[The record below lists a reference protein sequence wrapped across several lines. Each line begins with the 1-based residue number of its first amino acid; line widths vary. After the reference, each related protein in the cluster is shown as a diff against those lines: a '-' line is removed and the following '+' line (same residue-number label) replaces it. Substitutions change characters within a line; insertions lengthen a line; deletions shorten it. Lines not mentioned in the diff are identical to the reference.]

1 MLYVYFYMINIRKFI
16 INRIFAL
23 YITHRAVIQAGVCGF
38 ILHTP
43 AYFFFME
50 HDKIVYTKKGEG
62 VFSYEYIDRL
72 RNLKNDFN
80 VIAQSGGQENSLASD
95 ADIVIMGGNRG
106 GSKTFTLLMESLP
119 DIKNPRFNAVLLR
132 NEKDDLRDMINTSYL
147 IYSQFG
153 NYNRSISDMTWNFGE
168 NAGKL
173 WFSYFADNFED
184 FKKRFQGKQ
193 FCYIGI
199 DEITHCSY
207 DKFKYLITCNRNAYG
222 IKNRFWGTCNPDPD
236 SWVRVFIDWW
246 IGEDGNP
253 IPERD
258 GKKRYCFMDGDSPNN
273 IFWGDTPEEVYEQCK
288 SIIDPLWNDA
298 YKKLGFNKKT
308 MFVKSVVFIRARLE
322 DNIKLIEADSN
333 YAANLAQ
340 QDEES
345 RARDLEG
352 NWNFKAAGDDIL
364 KIEHMERF
372 FNNSAQYGDNK
383 RRVSCDIAYEGG
395 DNLVL
400 WFWIGNHIEDVYV
413 SRDNSKRT
421 EECVAYKL
429 REWGVLEK
437 DFVFDLNGPGQD
449 FKGKFPDAV
458 KFNNMAAPIPMA
470 KADEKSIKYIYS
482 SLKSQCADI
491 LVKKIKNDEI
501 SINPDLL
508 SRKFSGNGYSD
519 MTLYNILMKE
529 RKAIRDADT
538 DKGFSLIKKEVMKK
552 YVGHSPDFIEA
563 MIYRQIFDIRKQHT
577 KPKGLWRI

>member
-43 AYFFFME
+43 AYFFME

>member
-43 AYFFFME
+43 AYFFME

-153 NYNRSISDMTWNFGE
+153 TYNRSISDMTWNFGE

-482 SLKSQCADI
+482 SLKSQCADM

>member
-1 MLYVYFYMINIRKFI
+1 MLYVYFYMRNIRKFI

-43 AYFFFME
+43 AYFFME
-50 HDKIVYTKKGEG
+50 HDKIVYTKGGNSVLTYAQVEK
-62 VFSYEYIDRL
+62 L
-72 RNLKNDFN
+72 REQETSLNI
-80 VIAQSGGQENSLASD
+80 IAQRGCQEKFLATN
-95 ADIVIMGGNRG
+95 ADITIFGGNRG
-106 GSKTFTLLMESLP
+106 GGKSWALLMEVLK
-119 DIKNPRFNAVLLR
+119 DIQNKNNNSIILR
-132 NEKDDLRDMINTSYL
+132 NEKEDLSGVIEKSYKL
-147 IYSQFG
+147 FSQFG
-153 NYNRSISDMTWNFGE
+153 KYNKSQNDMTWNFDCG
-168 NAGKL
+168 GKL
-173 WFSYFADNFED
+173 KFSYFADSFKD
-184 FKKRFQGKQ
+184 FQIRFQGKEYN
-193 FCYIGI
+193 YIGI
-199 DEITHCSY
+199 DEITHISY
-207 DKFKYLITCNRNAYG
+207 EKFKYLITDNRNAYG
-222 IKNRFWGTCNPDPD
+222 IRNRFYGTCNPDPD
-236 SWVRVFIDWW
+236 SWVRKYIDWW
-246 IGEDGNP
+246 IGENGLP
-253 IPERD
+253 IEERD
-258 GKKRYCFMDGDSPNN
+258 GIIRYCFMDGDEINN
-273 IFWGDTPEEVYEQCK
+273 VYWGDTPEEVYRQCK
-288 SIIDPLWNDA
+288 SLIDSLWKDE
-298 YKKLGFNKKT
+298 YEKYGFNKLT
-308 MFVKSVVFIRARLE
+308 MFVKSATFIKGKLE
-322 DNIKLIEADSN
+322 ENVALITSDPN
-333 YAANLAQ
+333 YVANLAQ
-340 QDEES
+340 QGEEQ

-352 NWNFKAAGDDIL
+352 NWNFKASGDDIL

-372 FNNSAQYGDNK
+372 FKNPSQYGDGK

-458 KFNNMAAPIPMA
+458 KFNNMAAPIPTT
-470 KADEKSIKYIYS
+470 KADEQSIKYIYS

>member
-1 MLYVYFYMINIRKFI
+1 
-16 INRIFAL
+16 
-23 YITHRAVIQAGVCGF
+23 
-38 ILHTP
+38 
-43 AYFFFME
+43 ME
-50 HDKIVYTKKGEG
+50 HDKIVYTKKEEG

-153 NYNRSISDMTWNFGE
+153 TYNRSISDMTWNFGE

-364 KIEHMERF
+364 KIEHMERL

-400 WFWIGNHIEDVYV
+400 WLWIGNHIEDVYV

-458 KFNNMAAPIPMA
+458 KFNNMAAPIPTT
-470 KADEKSIKYIYS
+470 KADEQSIKYIYS

-501 SINPDLL
+501 SINPDLS

-577 KPKGLWRI
+577 KPKGIWRI

>member
-1 MLYVYFYMINIRKFI
+1 
-16 INRIFAL
+16 
-23 YITHRAVIQAGVCGF
+23 
-38 ILHTP
+38 
-43 AYFFFME
+43 ME

-119 DIKNPRFNAVLLR
+119 DIKKPRFNAVLLR

-153 NYNRSISDMTWNFGE
+153 TYNRSISDMTWNFGE

-173 WFSYFADNFED
+173 WFSYFADNFGD

-273 IFWGDTPEEVYEQCK
+273 IFWETRQKRY
-288 SIIDPLWNDA
+288 
-298 YKKLGFNKKT
+298 
-308 MFVKSVVFIRARLE
+308 M
-322 DNIKLIEADSN
+322 
-333 YAANLAQ
+333 
-340 QDEES
+340 
-345 RARDLEG
+345 
-352 NWNFKAAGDDIL
+352 
-364 KIEHMERF
+364 
-372 FNNSAQYGDNK
+372 NN
-383 RRVSCDIAYEGG
+383 V
-395 DNLVL
+395 
-400 WFWIGNHIEDVYV
+400 
-413 SRDNSKRT
+413 
-421 EECVAYKL
+421 
-429 REWGVLEK
+429 
-437 DFVFDLNGPGQD
+437 
-449 FKGKFPDAV
+449 
-458 KFNNMAAPIPMA
+458 
-470 KADEKSIKYIYS
+470 
-482 SLKSQCADI
+482 
-491 LVKKIKNDEI
+491 
-501 SINPDLL
+501 NP
-508 SRKFSGNGYSD
+508 S
-519 MTLYNILMKE
+519 
-529 RKAIRDADT
+529 
-538 DKGFSLIKKEVMKK
+538 
-552 YVGHSPDFIEA
+552 
-563 MIYRQIFDIRKQHT
+563 
-577 KPKGLWRI
+577 

>member
-43 AYFFFME
+43 AYFFME

-153 NYNRSISDMTWNFGE
+153 TYNRSISDMTWNFGE

>member
-1 MLYVYFYMINIRKFI
+1 MLYMYFYMINVRKFI

-43 AYFFFME
+43 AYFFME

-153 NYNRSISDMTWNFGE
+153 TYNRSISDMTWNFGE

-482 SLKSQCADI
+482 SLKSQCADM

>member
-1 MLYVYFYMINIRKFI
+1 MRNIRKFI

-43 AYFFFME
+43 AYFFME

-153 NYNRSISDMTWNFGE
+153 TYNRSISDMTWNFGE

-482 SLKSQCADI
+482 SLKSQCADM

>member
-1 MLYVYFYMINIRKFI
+1 
-16 INRIFAL
+16 
-23 YITHRAVIQAGVCGF
+23 
-38 ILHTP
+38 
-43 AYFFFME
+43 ME
-50 HDKIVYTKKGEG
+50 HDKIVYTKGGNSVLTYAQVEK
-62 VFSYEYIDRL
+62 L
-72 RNLKNDFN
+72 REQETSLNI
-80 VIAQSGGQENSLASD
+80 IAQRGCQERFLATN
-95 ADIVIMGGNRG
+95 ADITIFGGNRG
-106 GSKTFTLLMESLP
+106 GGKSWALLMEVLK
-119 DIKNPRFNAVLLR
+119 DIQNKNNNSIILR
-132 NEKDDLRDMINTSYL
+132 NEKEDLSGVIEKSYKL
-147 IYSQFG
+147 FSQFG
-153 NYNRSISDMTWNFGE
+153 KYNKSQNDMTWNFDCG
-168 NAGKL
+168 GKL
-173 WFSYFADNFED
+173 KFSYFADSFKD
-184 FKKRFQGKQ
+184 FQIRFQGKEYN
-193 FCYIGI
+193 YIGI
-199 DEITHCSY
+199 DEITHISY
-207 DKFKYLITCNRNAYG
+207 EKFKYLITDNRNAYG
-222 IKNRFWGTCNPDPD
+222 IRNRFYGTCNPDPD
-236 SWVRVFIDWW
+236 SWVRKYIDWW
-246 IGEDGNP
+246 IGENGLP
-253 IPERD
+253 IEERD
-258 GKKRYCFMDGDSPNN
+258 GIIRYCFMDGDEINN
-273 IFWGDTPEEVYEQCK
+273 VYWGDTPEEVYRQCK
-288 SIIDPLWNDA
+288 SLIDSLWKDE
-298 YKKLGFNKKT
+298 YEKYGFNKLT
-308 MFVKSVVFIRARLE
+308 MFVKSATFIKGKLE
-322 DNIKLIEADSN
+322 ENVALITSDPN
-333 YAANLAQ
+333 YVANLAQ
-340 QDEES
+340 QGEEQ

-352 NWNFKAAGDDIL
+352 NWNFKASGDDIL

-372 FNNSAQYGDNK
+372 FKNPSQYGDGK

-429 REWGVLEK
+429 REWGALEK

-458 KFNNMAAPIPMA
+458 KFNNMAAPIPTT
-470 KADEKSIKYIYS
+470 KADEQSIKYIYS

>member
-1 MLYVYFYMINIRKFI
+1 
-16 INRIFAL
+16 
-23 YITHRAVIQAGVCGF
+23 
-38 ILHTP
+38 
-43 AYFFFME
+43 ME
-50 HDKIVYTKKGEG
+50 HDKIVYTKGGNSVLTYAQVEK
-62 VFSYEYIDRL
+62 L
-72 RNLKNDFN
+72 REQETSLNI
-80 VIAQSGGQENSLASD
+80 IAQRGCQEKFLATN
-95 ADIVIMGGNRG
+95 ADITIFGGNRG
-106 GSKTFTLLMESLP
+106 GGKSWALLMEVLK
-119 DIKNPRFNAVLLR
+119 DIQNKNNNSIILR
-132 NEKDDLRDMINTSYL
+132 NEKEDLSGVIEKSYKL
-147 IYSQFG
+147 LSQFG
-153 NYNRSISDMTWNFGE
+153 KYNKSQNDMTWNFDCG
-168 NAGKL
+168 GKL
-173 WFSYFADNFED
+173 KFSYFADSFKD
-184 FKKRFQGKQ
+184 FQIRFQGKEYN
-193 FCYIGI
+193 YIGI
-199 DEITHCSY
+199 DEITHISY
-207 DKFKYLITCNRNAYG
+207 EKFKYLITDNRNAYG
-222 IKNRFWGTCNPDPD
+222 IRNRFYGTCNPDPD
-236 SWVRVFIDWW
+236 SWVRKYIDWW
-246 IGEDGNP
+246 IGENGLP
-253 IPERD
+253 IEERD
-258 GKKRYCFMDGDSPNN
+258 GIIRYCFMDGDEINN
-273 IFWGDTPEEVYEQCK
+273 VYWGDTPEEVYRQCK
-288 SIIDPLWNDA
+288 SLIDSLWKDE
-298 YKKLGFNKKT
+298 YEKYGFNKLT
-308 MFVKSVVFIRARLE
+308 MFVKSATFIKGKLE
-322 DNIKLIEADSN
+322 ENVALITSDPN
-333 YAANLAQ
+333 YVANLAQ
-340 QDEES
+340 QGEEQ

-352 NWNFKAAGDDIL
+352 NWNFKASGDDIL

-372 FNNSAQYGDNK
+372 FKNPSQYGDGK

-400 WFWIGNHIEDVYV
+400 WLWIGNHIEDVYV

-458 KFNNMAAPIPMA
+458 KFNNMAAPIPMT
-470 KADEKSIKYIYS
+470 KADEQSIKYIYS

>member
-1 MLYVYFYMINIRKFI
+1 MYFYMRNIRKFI

-50 HDKIVYTKKGEG
+50 HDKIVYTKGGNSVLTYAQVEK
-62 VFSYEYIDRL
+62 L
-72 RNLKNDFN
+72 REQETSLNI
-80 VIAQSGGQENSLASD
+80 IAQRGCQEKFLATN
-95 ADIVIMGGNRG
+95 ADITIFGGNRG
-106 GSKTFTLLMESLP
+106 GGKSWALLMEVLK
-119 DIKNPRFNAVLLR
+119 DIQNKNNNSIILR
-132 NEKDDLRDMINTSYL
+132 NEKEDLSGVIEKSYKL
-147 IYSQFG
+147 FSQFG
-153 NYNRSISDMTWNFGE
+153 KYNKSQNDMTWNFDCG
-168 NAGKL
+168 GKL
-173 WFSYFADNFED
+173 KFSYFADSFKD
-184 FKKRFQGKQ
+184 FQIRFQGKEYN
-193 FCYIGI
+193 YIGI
-199 DEITHCSY
+199 DEITHISY
-207 DKFKYLITCNRNAYG
+207 EKFKYLITDNRNAYG
-222 IKNRFWGTCNPDPD
+222 IRNRFYGTCNPDPD
-236 SWVRVFIDWW
+236 SWVRKYIDWW
-246 IGEDGNP
+246 IGENGLP
-253 IPERD
+253 IEERD
-258 GKKRYCFMDGDSPNN
+258 GIIRYCFMDGDEINN
-273 IFWGDTPEEVYEQCK
+273 VYWGDTPEEVYRQCK
-288 SIIDPLWNDA
+288 SLIDSLWKDE
-298 YKKLGFNKKT
+298 YEKYGFNKLT
-308 MFVKSVVFIRARLE
+308 MFVKSATFIKGKLE
-322 DNIKLIEADSN
+322 ENVALITSDPN
-333 YAANLAQ
+333 YVANLAQ
-340 QDEES
+340 QGEEQ

-352 NWNFKAAGDDIL
+352 NWNFKASGDDIL

-372 FNNSAQYGDNK
+372 FKNPSQYGDGK

-400 WFWIGNHIEDVYV
+400 WLWIGNHIEDVYV

-458 KFNNMAAPIPMA
+458 KFNNMAAPIPMT
-470 KADEKSIKYIYS
+470 KADEQSIKYIYS

>member
-1 MLYVYFYMINIRKFI
+1 MLYMYFYMRNIRKFI

-43 AYFFFME
+43 AYFFME

-153 NYNRSISDMTWNFGE
+153 TYNRSISDMTWNFGE

-383 RRVSCDIAYEGG
+383 RRVSCDIAYDGG

-400 WFWIGNHIEDVYV
+400 WLWFGNHIEDVYV

-458 KFNNMAAPIPMA
+458 KFNNMAAPIPTT
-470 KADEKSIKYIYS
+470 KADEQSIKYIYS

>member
-1 MLYVYFYMINIRKFI
+1 
-16 INRIFAL
+16 
-23 YITHRAVIQAGVCGF
+23 
-38 ILHTP
+38 
-43 AYFFFME
+43 
-50 HDKIVYTKKGEG
+50 
-62 VFSYEYIDRL
+62 
-72 RNLKNDFN
+72 
-80 VIAQSGGQENSLASD
+80 
-95 ADIVIMGGNRG
+95 
-106 GSKTFTLLMESLP
+106 
-119 DIKNPRFNAVLLR
+119 
-132 NEKDDLRDMINTSYL
+132 
-147 IYSQFG
+147 
-153 NYNRSISDMTWNFGE
+153 
-168 NAGKL
+168 
-173 WFSYFADNFED
+173 
-184 FKKRFQGKQ
+184 
-193 FCYIGI
+193 
-199 DEITHCSY
+199 
-207 DKFKYLITCNRNAYG
+207 
-222 IKNRFWGTCNPDPD
+222 
-236 SWVRVFIDWW
+236 
-246 IGEDGNP
+246 
-253 IPERD
+253 
-258 GKKRYCFMDGDSPNN
+258 MDGDSPNN

-563 MIYRQIFDIRKQHT
+563 MIYKQIFDIRKQHT

>member
-1 MLYVYFYMINIRKFI
+1 MYFYMRNIRKFI

-43 AYFFFME
+43 AYFFME
-50 HDKIVYTKKGEG
+50 HDKIVYTKGGNSVLTYAQVEK
-62 VFSYEYIDRL
+62 L
-72 RNLKNDFN
+72 REQETSLNI
-80 VIAQSGGQENSLASD
+80 IAQRGCQEKFLATN
-95 ADIVIMGGNRG
+95 ADITIFGGNRG
-106 GSKTFTLLMESLP
+106 GGKSWALLMEVLK
-119 DIKNPRFNAVLLR
+119 DIQNKNNNSIILR
-132 NEKDDLRDMINTSYL
+132 NEKEDLSGVIEKSYKL
-147 IYSQFG
+147 FSQFG
-153 NYNRSISDMTWNFGE
+153 KYNKSQNDMTWNFDCG
-168 NAGKL
+168 GKL
-173 WFSYFADNFED
+173 KFSYFADSFKD
-184 FKKRFQGKQ
+184 FQIRFQGKEYN
-193 FCYIGI
+193 YIGI
-199 DEITHCSY
+199 DEITHISY
-207 DKFKYLITCNRNAYG
+207 EKFKYLITDNRNAYG
-222 IKNRFWGTCNPDPD
+222 IRNRFYGTCNPDPD
-236 SWVRVFIDWW
+236 SWVRKYIDWW
-246 IGEDGNP
+246 IGENGLP
-253 IPERD
+253 IEERD
-258 GKKRYCFMDGDSPNN
+258 GIIRYCFMDGDEINN
-273 IFWGDTPEEVYEQCK
+273 VYWGDTPEEVYRQCK
-288 SIIDPLWNDA
+288 SLIDSLWKDE
-298 YKKLGFNKKT
+298 YEKYGFNKLT
-308 MFVKSVVFIRARLE
+308 MFVKSATFIKGKLE
-322 DNIKLIEADSN
+322 ENVALITSDPN
-333 YAANLAQ
+333 YVANLAQ
-340 QDEES
+340 QGEEQ

-352 NWNFKAAGDDIL
+352 NWNFKASGDDIL

-372 FNNSAQYGDNK
+372 FKNPSQYGDGK

-400 WFWIGNHIEDVYV
+400 WLWIGNHIEDVYV

-458 KFNNMAAPIPMA
+458 KFNNMAAPIPMT
-470 KADEKSIKYIYS
+470 KADEQSIKYIYS